1 MVSAVLTLIF
11 FTVDTQAQTAR
22 QTMEDV
28 SQTLA
33 AEENVRM
40 ITDIL
45 QAANEAGGSESL
57 NAACIFAMDTSAKT
71 TIGLIGRIRRFF
83 GAVADPAFNECVAQF
98 CNLGEGHTSFAK
110 LVYQEHCS
118 SE

>member
-11 FTVDTQAQTAR
+11 FTVATQAQTAR

-33 AEENVRM
+33 AGEKLQT

-45 QAANEAGGSESL
+45 QAAGESGGSESL
-57 NAACIFAMDTSAKT
+57 NAACIFAMDSSVKT
-71 TIGLIGRIRRFF
+71 TIGPVGSIRRFF

-110 LVYQEHCS
+110 WVYQEQCS
-118 SE
+118 LE